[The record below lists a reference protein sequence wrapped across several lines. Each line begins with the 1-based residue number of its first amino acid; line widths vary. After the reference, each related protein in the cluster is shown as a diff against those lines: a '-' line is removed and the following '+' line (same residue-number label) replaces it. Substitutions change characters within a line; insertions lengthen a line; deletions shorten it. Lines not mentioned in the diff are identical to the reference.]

1 MLGRFYIIFNLLSFV
16 GGGGATLNFLGESC
30 E

>member
-16 GGGGATLNFLGESC
+16 GGGATLNFFWESC